1 MYSYLNEFRA
11 ENFKEAANLLAEEKH
26 RSDVMYNQ
34 QTMNQTL
41 ETIKGN
47 FQYQS
52 LISTIN
58 LLETKKI
65 NATLDAMR

>member
-1 MYSYLNEFRA
+1 
-11 ENFKEAANLLAEEKH
+11 
-26 RSDVMYNQ
+26 MYNQ

-47 FQYQS
+47 IQYQS
-52 LISTIN
+52 VISTIN